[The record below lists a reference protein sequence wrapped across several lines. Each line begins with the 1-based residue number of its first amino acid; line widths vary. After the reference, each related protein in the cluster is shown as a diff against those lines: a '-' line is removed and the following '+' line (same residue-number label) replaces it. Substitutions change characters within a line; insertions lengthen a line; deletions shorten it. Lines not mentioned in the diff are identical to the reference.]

1 LISGGDGGTGA
12 SPLSSIKHA
21 GVPWEIG
28 LAETQQTLILNRLR
42 DRIRVQVDGQLRTG
56 RDVVIGALLGAEE
69 FGFATVALVTLGC
82 VMMRKCHFNTCPVG
96 IATQDIELRK
106 RFRGEPQHLM
116 NYMRFVA
123 RDVREIMAA
132 LGFRKFDDMVGK
144 VELLEVNDAIKHW
157 KANGLDFSRLFEKP
171 ETKNG
176 TLRRCGNRAVTLPA
190 VMDDDIISKAG
201 PAIETKK
208 PVNLFVNIKNNNRS
222 VGAKLSYEISRRYG
236 SVGLPDSTIKCKFTG
251 VAGQSFGAFLAKGI
265 TFELEGE
272 ANDYL
277 CKGLS
282 GGRIILYPPKGAT
295 YDAHRNVIAGNVIL
309 FGATAGEVYI
319 CGVVGERFAVRNSGA
334 IAVVEGV
341 GDHGCEYMTGG
352 RVIILGP
359 TGVNF
364 SAGMS
369 GGIAYV
375 LDENQLFDT
384 KCNLDMVD
392 LEPVIEKTDMDFLFE
407 TIKKHVACT
416 GSRFG
421 YEILSSW
428 EDNYHKFVK
437 VFPID
442 YKKALERIKKLHVRN
457 SETMPITE
465 EV

>member
-1 LISGGDGGTGA
+1 
-12 SPLSSIKHA
+12 
-21 GVPWEIG
+21 
-28 LAETQQTLILNRLR
+28 
-42 DRIRVQVDGQLRTG
+42 
-56 RDVVIGALLGAEE
+56 
-69 FGFATVALVTLGC
+69 
-82 VMMRKCHFNTCPVG
+82 
-96 IATQDIELRK
+96 
-106 RFRGEPQHLM
+106 
-116 NYMRFVA
+116 
-123 RDVREIMAA
+123 
-132 LGFRKFDDMVGK
+132 
-144 VELLEVNDAIKHW
+144 
-157 KANGLDFSRLFEKP
+157 
-171 ETKNG
+171 
-176 TLRRCGNRAVTLPA
+176 
-190 VMDDDIISKAG
+190 
-201 PAIETKK
+201 
-208 PVNLFVNIKNNNRS
+208 
-222 VGAKLSYEISRRYG
+222 
-236 SVGLPDSTIKCKFTG
+236 
-251 VAGQSFGAFLAKGI
+251 
-265 TFELEGE
+265 
-272 ANDYL
+272 
-277 CKGLS
+277 
-282 GGRIILYPPKGAT
+282 
-295 YDAHRNVIAGNVIL
+295 
-309 FGATAGEVYI
+309 
-319 CGVVGERFAVRNSGA
+319 
-334 IAVVEGV
+334 
-341 GDHGCEYMTGG
+341 MTGG